1 MLSAIGLLP
10 TMMTKAIYAICFS
23 LAVGS
28 LAIGFASGTWSL
40 MSGEDAL
47 IFPLVAGPYAV
58 IAAVAWWR
66 RSSSRESLVLLGTV
80 ILIGVYG
87 LVAIGASAYR
97 FHTTPHDEIAMDL
110 TPVVVPAVQWLVAV
124 SVAALLGVI
133 GWIGSIAGK

>member
-1 MLSAIGLLP
+1 
-10 TMMTKAIYAICFS
+10 MMTKAIYAICFC

-28 LAIGFASGTWSL
+28 LVIGFASGTWSL

-47 IFPLVAGPYAV
+47 IFPLVTGPYAV

-66 RSSSRESLVLLGTV
+66 QSSSRESLLLGTV
-80 ILIGVYG
+80 MLIGVYG
-87 LVAIGASAYR
+87 VVAISTSAYR

-133 GWIGSIAGK
+133 GWIRSVAGK